1 MKGTPPWIDLRL
13 EQAVQSCC
21 IAAIEKSILRS
32 AHDIS
37 DGGIAIALAECCISG
52 PEKPLGVRIEMREMI
67 RGDALLFSESQSR
80 IVVSLAEENLEQL
93 RQVAAEHHV
102 PMQVIGSVGGTSF
115 VVQPLLRLPVDE
127 LRAIWS
133 AGLTSRIK

>member
-1 MKGTPPWIDLRL
+1 MQR
-13 EQAVQSCC
+13 CC
-21 IAAIEKSILRS
+21 IEAIEKGVLRS

-37 DGGIAIALAECCISG
+37 DGGIAITLAECCVGG

-80 IVVSLAEENLEQL
+80 IVVSVAEENLEQL
-93 RQVAAEHHV
+93 RELAAGHHV
-102 PMQVIGSVGGTSF
+102 PMQVIGAVGGTSF
-115 VVQPLLRLPVDE
+115 VIQPLLRLPVDE

-133 AGLTSRIK
+133 AGLTSRLK

>member
-21 IAAIEKSILRS
+21 VAAIEKGILRS

-67 RGDALLFSESQSR
+67 RGDALLLASR
-80 IVVSLAEENLEQL
+80 NRGSSYQL
-93 RQVAAEHHV
+93 RKRIWSNWEDAAGHHV
-102 PMQVIGSVGGTSF
+102 PMQVIGAVGGTSF
-115 VVQPLLRLPVDE
+115 VIQPLLRLPVDE